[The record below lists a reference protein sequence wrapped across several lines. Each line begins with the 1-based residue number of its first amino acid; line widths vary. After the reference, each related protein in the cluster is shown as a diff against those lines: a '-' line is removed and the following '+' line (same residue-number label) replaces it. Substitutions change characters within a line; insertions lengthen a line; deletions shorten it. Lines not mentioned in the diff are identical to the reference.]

1 MRRQPENN
9 QRKQWRMNFESNSLT
24 LKIWDRST
32 IDHTLETAIAHVS
45 IKSNTPSDL
54 VKVTRSGP
62 NLFTISATG
71 A

>member
-1 MRRQPENN
+1 
-9 QRKQWRMNFESNSLT
+9 MNFESNSLT

-32 IDHTLETAIAHVS
+32 IEHTLETAISHVS
-45 IKSNTPSDL
+45 TKANAPRDL

-62 NLFTISATG
+62 NLFTVSVTG